1 MTGSEDLFEQNL
13 DFFKEINP
21 VLAERLASHEALS
34 TLVFDDDGEP
44 DVVFQGMKLYGK
56 GAQKYSSQQLEAFW
70 RSPGV
75 IKLARESII
84 ETDSEANKL
93 LEGLVQFAD
102 DNAIT
107 FSEERTTRTA
117 FHLIVFGVGLG
128 HHLKPLLDDVQPR
141 NFILVEP
148 NFEFLYQSLY
158 TFDWNGSIR
167 PIIEDG
173 GNVHIQVDSD
183 PDVLITEVRRLYTQ
197 YGRANIDG
205 LTVYRHYE
213 NPAFTA
219 VEKFLA
225 TQGDKLFS
233 GLGFFEDEINM
244 IANTYNNL
252 KGGRE
257 KVFYAHSDLQ
267 DFPIFVVGS
276 GPSLDGSIDVIR
288 ANQEKAVIVSCGTA
302 LLPLLRAGI
311 TPDFHAEL
319 ERSKY
324 QMEIPKGVAE
334 EFDLSQICLLGSTT
348 LVPGVK
354 QVFEKRIF
362 YFRHL
367 LSSFPAFSGELR
379 NCLRY
384 PSPTVGNTGLS
395 FAQDIGFRLVYL
407 FGMDMGF
414 ADPGA
419 HHAVNSVYREQDG
432 KHNFGTMP
440 WDQVVPGNFGGEVKS
455 TYVMQWARDTVEV
468 SMSNCGL
475 GRIFYN
481 CSDGAL
487 IKGSVP
493 LLPEFVD
500 LPEPSES
507 KKDCVQRIID
517 GFPGYTNA
525 DFDAHWQDGKVIQ
538 DVRDVGDR
546 MIECIEKNPDLKTK
560 KYISDLMKVARAIE
574 FDDSATALMRGS
586 IFLLLVIGEHYLD
599 RVVEDDKKDGLV
611 AYIRHEYVRLIDSM
625 CDEVAVEFSSLEKTG
640 GLVNRETIWA

>member
-1 MTGSEDLFEQNL
+1 MTGSEDLFKQNL
-13 DFFKEINP
+13 DFFKELNP
-21 VLAERLASHEALS
+21 VLAERLAAHEALS
-34 TLVFDDDGEP
+34 TLVLDDDGEP

-56 GAQKYSSQQLEAFW
+56 GAQKFAAEQIEAFW
-70 RSPGV
+70 QSPGV
-75 IKLARESII
+75 IKLARESVIV
-84 ETDSEANKL
+84 TDSEATKL
-93 LEGLVQFAD
+93 LNGLVQFAD

-117 FHLIVFGVGLG
+117 FHLIVFGAGLG
-128 HHLKPLLDDVQPR
+128 QHIKSLLEDVQPR
-141 NFILVEP
+141 NLILVEP
-148 NFEFLYQSLY
+148 NFEFLYQSLF
-158 TFDWNGSIR
+158 TFDWNGVIR

-173 GNVHIQVDSD
+173 GHVHLLIDSE
-183 PDVLITEVRRLYTQ
+183 PNVLITEVRRVYTEF
-197 YGRANIDG
+197 GRASIDG

-252 KGGRE
+252 KGGQE
-257 KVFYAHSDLQ
+257 KVFYAHSDQQ

-324 QMEIPKGVAE
+324 QMEIPQGVAK
-334 EFDLSQICLLGSTT
+334 EFDLSQIYLLGSTT

-354 QVFEKRIF
+354 QVFQNRIF

-407 FGMDMGF
+407 FGMDFGF
-414 ADPGA
+414 TDPDA
-419 HHAVNSVYREQDG
+419 HHAINSVYREQDG
-432 KHNFGTMP
+432 KHNFGTIP
-440 WDQVVPGNFGGEVKS
+440 WDQVVRGNFGGDVKS
-455 TYVMQWARDTVEV
+455 TYVMQWARDTIEV
-468 SMSNCGL
+468 SISNCGL

-481 CSDGAL
+481 CSDGSL
-487 IKGSVP
+487 IEGAVP

-500 LPEPSES
+500 LPEPGEP
-507 KKDCVQRIID
+507 KNVCIKRIVD
-517 GFPGYTNA
+517 GFPNYTDA
-525 DFDAHWQDGKVIQ
+525 DFAAHWQDGKVIQ
-538 DVRDVGDR
+538 DVRDVGHR
-546 MIECIEKNPDLKTK
+546 MIESIEKNPDLKTK
-560 KYISDLMKVARAIE
+560 KYISELMKVARPIE
-574 FDDSATALMRGS
+574 FDDSATSLMRGS
-586 IFLLLVIGEHYLD
+586 VYLLLVIGEHYLD
-599 RVVEDDKKDGLV
+599 RVVEDDKKDDLV
-611 AYIRHEYVRLIDSM
+611 AYIRKEYVRLIDSM

-640 GLVNRETIWA
+640 TLVNRETIWA

>member
-21 VLAERLASHEALS
+21 VLAERLATHEALS

-56 GAQKYSSQQLEAFW
+56 GAEKYAAQQIEAFW
-70 RSPGV
+70 KSPGV
-75 IKLARESII
+75 IRLERESILV
-84 ETDSEANKL
+84 TDSEATKL
-93 LEGLVQFAD
+93 LNGLIQFAD
-102 DNAIT
+102 DHAIT
-107 FSEERTTRTA
+107 FSEARTTRNA
-117 FHLIVFGVGLG
+117 FHLVVFGAGLG
-128 HHLKPLLDDVQPR
+128 QHLKPLLEDVRPR
-141 NFILVEP
+141 NLFLFEP
-148 NFEFLYQSLY
+148 NFEFLYQSLF
-158 TFDWNGSIR
+158 TFDWNGVIR

-173 GNVHIQVDSD
+173 GHIHLLTDSD
-183 PDVLITEVRRLYTQ
+183 PKVLITEVRRIYIEF
-197 YGRANIDG
+197 GRANIDG

-213 NPAFTA
+213 NPTFSA
-219 VEKFLA
+219 VVKFLA

-252 KGGRE
+252 KGGQE

-311 TPDFHAEL
+311 KPDFHAEL
-319 ERSKY
+319 ERGKY
-324 QMEIPKGVAE
+324 QMEIPQGVAQ
-334 EFDLSQICLLGSTT
+334 EFDLSDIYLLGSTT

-362 YFRHL
+362 YFRHF

-384 PSPTVGNTGLS
+384 PSPTVGNTGSS
-395 FAQDIGFRLVYL
+395 FAQDIGFRLVYF
-407 FGMDMGF
+407 FGMDLGF
-414 ADPGA
+414 ADPDA
-419 HHAVNSVYREQDG
+419 HHSVNSVYREQDG
-432 KHNFGTMP
+432 KHNFGTIP
-440 WDQVVPGNFGGEVKS
+440 WDQIVPGNFGGEVKS
-455 TYVMQWARDTVEV
+455 TYVMQWARDTLEV
-468 SMSNCGL
+468 SISNSGL

-481 CSDGAL
+481 CSDGTL
-487 IKGSVP
+487 IEGAVP

-500 LPEPSES
+500 LPEPNERKSVCI
-507 KKDCVQRIID
+507 KRIVD
-517 GFPGYTNA
+517 GFPNYSNA

-546 MIECIEKNPDLKTK
+546 MIESIEKNPDLRTK
-560 KYISDLMKVARAIE
+560 KYISELMKVARSIDY
-574 FDDSATALMRGS
+574 DDAATSLMRGS
-586 IFLLLVIGEHYLD
+586 VYLLLVIGEHYLD
-599 RVVEDDKKDGLV
+599 RVVEDDKKDELV
-611 AYIRHEYVRLIDSM
+611 AYVRGEYVRLINSM

-640 GLVNRETIWA
+640 TLVNRETVWA